1 MQSRYLYLLLFALA
15 PAVSASDAEAP
26 LTVEAASMEADR
38 AREISVFRGDV
49 LIEKG
54 SIRIEAE
61 EARLRA
67 VEGEVREGTLIGAP
81 VMFRQLP
88 ETGELITGEAQRIE
102 YDAVARVV
110 VLTGDAW
117 VKQGTDEFRGQTIRY
132 DLDDRNVIATSG
144 ETTPE
149 RVKLIFRPKS
159 ETPANSSDNGNSPP
173 LEDPSGIPP
182 AQERN

>member
-1 MQSRYLYLLLFALA
+1 MRSRYLCLLLFAVA
-15 PAVSASDAEAP
+15 PGASASDAEAP

-81 VMFRQLP
+81 VKFRQLP
-88 ETGELITGEAQRIE
+88 ETGELIIGEARRIE

-132 DLDDRNVIATSG
+132 ALDDRNVIATSD

-149 RVKLIFRPKS
+149 RVKLIFQPKS
-159 ETPANSSDNGNSPP
+159 ETPSDTPDNTGNPP
-173 LEDPSGIPP
+173 AEEASDIPP